1 MRIILAASTGLEC
14 TEVEEFLHM
23 LSTGNLAS
31 SSISAA
37 NPKGAMER
45 IFRLETATSHNWNIA
60 VRGKA
65 GDGMRIIPKKD

>member
-1 MRIILAASTGLEC
+1 MKKQM
-14 TEVEEFLHM
+14 TEREAEEFSHM
-23 LSTGNLAS
+23 LRTEHLAS

-65 GDGMRIIPKKD
+65 SDGMRVPLKKD